1 MLKNYFN
8 YMKKILLILAVLALG
23 ITTAE
28 AQKLRVMSYN
38 VKNGGGL
45 DGVKDIKRCGQ
56 LVREAQPDVVA
67 VQELDSCTR
76 RNKFYVLDRMAEAA
90 GGYHAYYGPTIPHG
104 GGKYGI
110 GVLTK
115 EPALSV
121 EFHRLPCPKEPRG
134 LLVVELPKFY
144 ILCTHLSLSEPYRVE
159 SVAIIKD
166 VISKLKNKPVFIAG
180 DMNAKPNSAPIVAF
194 KEYAQLL
201 TDDTKFTFPS
211 NDPRVCIDYIFGVNG
226 SFKVSKY
233 HVFYDSLYSDHLP
246 IYIDVKV
253 GKAKQK
259 K

>member
-1 MLKNYFN
+1 
-8 YMKKILLILAVLALG
+8 MKKILLILAVLAIG
-23 ITTAE
+23 ATTTTVS

-38 VKNGGGL
+38 VKNGGGK
-45 DGVKDIKRCGQ
+45 DGIKDIKRCGQ

-67 VQELDSCTR
+67 VQEVDSVTR
-76 RNKFYVLDRMAEAA
+76 RNKFYVLGRMAEAA
-90 GGYHAYYGPTIPHG
+90 GGYHAYFGPTIPHG

-121 EFHRLPCPKEPRG
+121 AFHHLPCPKEPRG
-134 LLVVELPKFY
+134 LLVVEMNKYY

-166 VISKLKNKPVFIAG
+166 VVSKLKNKPVFIAG
-180 DMNAKPNSAPIVAF
+180 DMNARPNSAPIVAF

-201 TDDTKFTFPS
+201 TDDTKYTFPS
-211 NDPRVCIDYIFGVNG
+211 DDPRICIDYIFGVNG
-226 SFKVSKY
+226 SFKVLKNY
-233 HVFYDSLYSDHLP
+233 VFYDSLFSDHVPL
-246 IYIDVKV
+246 YVDVKV
-253 GKAKQK
+253 GKAKKGK

>member
-1 MLKNYFN
+1 MR
-8 YMKKILLILAVLALG
+8 KILLILAVLAIG
-23 ITTAE
+23 ATTTTVS

-38 VKNGGGL
+38 VKNGGGK
-45 DGVKDIKRCGQ
+45 DGIKDIKRCGQ

-67 VQELDSCTR
+67 VQEVDSVTR
-76 RNKFYVLDRMAEAA
+76 RNKFYVLGRMAEAA
-90 GGYHAYYGPTIPHG
+90 GGYHAYFGPTIPHS

-121 EFHRLPCPKEPRG
+121 AFHHLPCPKEPRG
-134 LLVVELPKFY
+134 LLVVEMDKYY

-166 VISKLKNKPVFIAG
+166 VVSKLKNKPVFIAG

-201 TDDTKFTFPS
+201 TDDTKYTFPS

-226 SFKVSKY
+226 SFKVLKNY
-233 HVFYDSLYSDHLP
+233 VFYDSLFSDHVPL
-246 IYIDVKV
+246 YVDVKV
-253 GKAKQK
+253 GKQK
-259 K
+259 KSKK

>member
-1 MLKNYFN
+1 
-8 YMKKILLILAVLALG
+8 MKKILLILAVLAIG
-23 ITTAE
+23 ATTTTVS
-28 AQKLRVMSYN
+28 AQKVRVMSYN

-45 DGVKDIKRCGQ
+45 DGIKDIRRCGE
-56 LVREAQPDVVA
+56 LVRQTQPDVVA
-67 VQELDSCTR
+67 VQEVDSMTR
-76 RNKFYVLDRMAEAA
+76 RNKFYVLGRMAEEA
-90 GGYHAYYGPTIPHG
+90 GYNAYFGPTIPHS

-115 EPALSV
+115 KPALSV

-134 LLVVELPKFY
+134 LLVVEMDQYYL
-144 ILCTHLSLSEPYRVE
+144 LCTHLSLSEPHRVE

-166 VISKLKNKPVFIAG
+166 VISKLKNKPLFIAG
-180 DMNAKPNSAPIVAF
+180 DMNAKPASAPISAF
-194 KEYAQLL
+194 KEFAQLL

-246 IYIDVKV
+246 IYVDVKV
-253 GKAKQK
+253 GKAKR
-259 K
+259 

>member
-1 MLKNYFN
+1 
-8 YMKKILLILAVLALG
+8 MKKILLILAVLAIG
-23 ITTAE
+23 ATTTTVS
-28 AQKLRVMSYN
+28 AQKVRVMSYN

-45 DGVKDIKRCGQ
+45 DGIKDIRRCGE
-56 LVREAQPDVVA
+56 LVRQTQPDVVA
-67 VQELDSCTR
+67 VQEVDSVTR
-76 RNKFYVLDRMAEAA
+76 RNKFYVLGRMAEVA
-90 GGYHAYYGPTIPHG
+90 GYHAYFGPTIPYG

-115 EPALSV
+115 KPALSV

-134 LLVVELPKFY
+134 LLVVEMDQYYL
-144 ILCTHLSLSEPYRVE
+144 LCTHLSLSEPHRVE

-166 VISKLKNKPVFIAG
+166 VISKLKNKPLFIAG
-180 DMNAKPNSAPIVAF
+180 DMNAKPASAPISAF
-194 KEYAQLL
+194 KEFAQLL

-246 IYIDVKV
+246 IYVDVKV
-253 GKAKQK
+253 GKAKR
-259 K
+259 

>member
-1 MLKNYFN
+1 
-8 YMKKILLILAVLALG
+8 MKKILLILAVLAIG
-23 ITTAE
+23 ATTTTVS

-38 VKNGGGL
+38 VKNGIGK
-45 DGVKDIKRCGQ
+45 DGIKDIKRCGQ

-67 VQELDSCTR
+67 VQEVDSVTR
-76 RNKFYVLDRMAEAA
+76 RNKFYVLGRMAEAA
-90 GGYHAYYGPTIPHG
+90 GGYHAYFGPTIPHG

-121 EFHRLPCPKEPRG
+121 AFHRLPCPKEPRG
-134 LLVVELPKFY
+134 MLVVELKKYY
-144 ILCTHLSLSEPYRVE
+144 IISTHLSLKEEQRVE

-166 VISKLKNKPVFIAG
+166 VVSKLKNKPVFIAG
-180 DMNAKPNSAPIVAF
+180 DMNAKPHSAPIVAF
-194 KEYAQLL
+194 KEFAQLL

-226 SFKVSKY
+226 SFRVLKN
-233 HVFYDSLYSDHLP
+233 HIFYDSLFSDHVPL
-246 IYIDVKV
+246 YVDVKV
-253 GKAKQK
+253 GKAKKSK